1 MAMRGSKWRD
11 LLLLLPDAE
20 SDLLFDDALEW
31 LSAYLSP
38 EVRLKSLQVLV
49 VSDIDP
55 NKPLEGFKQ
64 LLRFWLTGKFGGVL
78 RPFSFIFRR
87 PFQPIFNDLGFSK
100 SSDFAAFFS
109 RTGGM
114 SSSILRWM
122 GRSWSV
128 EERTVNL
135 NGRVCGTVG
144 NDGDSTWK
152 SRSLVTDQSIG

>member
-38 EVRLKSLQVLV
+38 DVRLKSLQVLV

-64 LLRFWLTGKFGGVL
+64 LLRFWLTGKVGGVL

-100 SSDFAAFFS
+100 SLDFAAFFS

-114 SSSILRWM
+114 SSSICVGWGDREAWKRELSISMVDPVEQRGMM
-122 GRSWSV
+122 GIPHESQ
-128 EERTVNL
+128 EAL
-135 NGRVCGTVG
+135 
-144 NDGDSTWK
+144 
-152 SRSLVTDQSIG
+152 